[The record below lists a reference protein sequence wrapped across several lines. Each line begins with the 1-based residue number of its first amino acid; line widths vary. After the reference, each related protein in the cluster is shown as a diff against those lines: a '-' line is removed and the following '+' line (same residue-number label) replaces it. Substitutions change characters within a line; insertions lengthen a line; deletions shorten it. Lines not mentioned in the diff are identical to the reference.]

1 MNIYLQTNFCLR
13 TIPYPGLD
21 ADLRIRHPAIRADPD
36 ELIGD
41 GDLVQVALLAV
52 DDESVRNPDLR
63 HEGPVESQ
71 LGHAWQDSE
80 NCNRGCYS

>member
-1 MNIYLQTNFCLR
+1 MNIYLQTNHVLR

-71 LGHAWQDSE
+71 LGHAWQESE
-80 NCNRGCYS
+80 NCNRGWYP